1 MNAWMAWFG
10 SMGSAVIDF
19 GNPFSGS
26 TALAPD
32 GSRGSPT
39 SELTGY
45 SIVEPDDLDAGATL
59 TKECPNL
66 ASGGSL
72 ETIAR
77 STRAYPLLRSE
88 ASAAPYYFLIALL
101 GVGCAVVTSIRVR
114 GSSGQWVKLA
124 VPIPSHVADPAPL
137 AR

>member
-19 GNPFSGS
+19 ENPFSGS

-45 SIVEPDDLDAGATL
+45 SIVEPDNLDAGATL

-66 ASGGSL
+66 ASGGSV
-72 ETIAR
+72 ETIAPIMR
-77 STRAYPLLRSE
+77 IRC
-88 ASAAPYYFLIALL
+88 SAVRHQPRRT
-101 GVGCAVVTSIRVR
+101 TS
-114 GSSGQWVKLA
+114 
-124 VPIPSHVADPAPL
+124 
-137 AR
+137 